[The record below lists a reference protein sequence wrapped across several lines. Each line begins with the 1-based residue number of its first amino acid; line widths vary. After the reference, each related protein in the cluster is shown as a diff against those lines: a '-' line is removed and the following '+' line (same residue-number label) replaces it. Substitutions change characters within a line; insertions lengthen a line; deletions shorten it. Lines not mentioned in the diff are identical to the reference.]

1 MTFHETKNFLKLCL
15 KDYICLFFSGSKLW
29 KYCKISLEV
38 FAVWFS
44 KYKLCLWK
52 ISSISIIDVILIS
65 VVYKYFNVVLY
76 SQILLKVTNP
86 KTRRTNHYLVAVK
99 GKQKVRFLIPTV
111 TQQRKVKEMIADGT
125 QSIIR
130 WISIEEVIWI
140 ERVCTEQLRKKVI
153 ICKIKN

>member
-38 FAVWFS
+38 FAVLFS